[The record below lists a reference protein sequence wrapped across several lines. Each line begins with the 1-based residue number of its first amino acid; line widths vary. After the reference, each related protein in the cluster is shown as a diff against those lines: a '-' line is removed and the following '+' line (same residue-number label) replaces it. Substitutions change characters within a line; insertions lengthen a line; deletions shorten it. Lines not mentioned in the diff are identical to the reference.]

1 MSSPDVAIRHAR
13 LEDAPVILSLLQ
25 EHAEYQ
31 STYEFTSSS
40 LVATLETV
48 QNTIAFAPPESSGTT
63 TTTMPSTTPTESL
76 SPSRPARCL
85 LLTNAGGEA
94 VGLAVYFYSYSSWR
108 SRPGVHIED
117 LYIKSSERGKGLG
130 KRLLAA
136 LAREVVEIGGERLEW
151 EVIKRNA
158 PSIRFYEGLGA
169 ELLDEQAG
177 MRLSGEELKNLAN
190 LY

>member
-31 STYEFTSSS
+31 STYGFTSSP
-40 LVATLETV
+40 LVATLETI
-48 QNTIAFAPPESSGTT
+48 QNTIAFAPPEGSGTT
-63 TTTMPSTTPTESL
+63 AMPSTTPTESL

-108 SRPGVHIED
+108 SRPGVHVED

-136 LAREVVEIGGERLEW
+136 LAREVIVVGGERLEW

-177 MRLSGEELKNLAN
+177 MRLSGEELKNVAS

>member
-1 MSSPDVAIRHAR
+1 MSSSDVVIRHAR
-13 LEDAPVILSLLQ
+13 LEGNSPAILGLLK
-25 EHAEYQ
+25 EHAEHQ
-31 STYEFTSSS
+31 SGYDYTSSS
-40 LVATLETV
+40 LAATLETV
-48 QNTIAFAPPESSGTT
+48 QNTIAFAPSAGSEAALKSAP
-63 TTTMPSTTPTESL
+63 PTDPI

-85 LLTNAGGEA
+85 LLVNASGEA

-130 KRLLAA
+130 KRLFAA
-136 LAREVVEIGGERLEW
+136 LAKEVVAVGGERLEW

-169 ELLDEQAG
+169 KILDEQAG
-177 MRLSGEELKNLAN
+177 MRLTGEELQNVAR

>member
-25 EHAEYQ
+25 EHAEHQ
-31 STYEFTSSS
+31 STYEYTSSP

-48 QNTIAFAPPESSGTT
+48 QNTIAFAPPATSGTT
-63 TTTMPSTTPTESL
+63 VQSSNPTESL

-85 LLTNAGGEA
+85 LLTNTAGDA

-108 SRPGVHIED
+108 SRPGVHVED

-136 LAREVVEIGGERLEW
+136 LAREVLAVGGERLEW

-169 ELLDEQAG
+169 ELLNEQAG
-177 MRLSGEELKNLAN
+177 MRLTGEELQKLAN
-190 LY
+190 RY